1 MNAILQ
7 CLVNIEV
14 FANDLISN
22 YNLFKTFKQVDGQC
36 DQQNNNALVNSV
48 LKSNNTMNS
57 PSRSTFFTRTLD
69 TASNKETKPLLR

>member
-36 DQQNNNALVNSV
+36 DQQNNNVLVNSV

-69 TASNKETKPLLR
+69 TASSKETKPLLR